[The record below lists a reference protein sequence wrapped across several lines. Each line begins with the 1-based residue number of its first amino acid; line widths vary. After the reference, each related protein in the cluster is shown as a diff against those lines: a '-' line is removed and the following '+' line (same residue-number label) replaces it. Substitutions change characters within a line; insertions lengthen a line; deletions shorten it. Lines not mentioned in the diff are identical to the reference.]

1 MKKLIYLLFTLI
13 LISCGKS
20 NDYSNCN
27 TEICNYLMD
36 KSFYVH
42 EINGFY
48 IVASDQVPVQSH
60 GFNHTSLDIFNKAI
74 QLFGSFL
81 DQDNDGIID

>member
-1 MKKLIYLLFTLI
+1 MNSASYI
-13 LISCGKS
+13 
-20 NDYSNCN
+20 
-27 TEICNYLMD
+27 
-36 KSFYVH
+36 H

>member
-1 MKKLIYLLFTLI
+1 MN
-13 LISCGKS
+13 SAS
-20 NDYSNCN
+20 
-27 TEICNYLMD
+27 
-36 KSFYVH
+36 YVH

-60 GFNHTSLDIFNKAI
+60 GGFNHTSLDIFNKAI